1 MKSRYLQY
9 DKKDAKKVL
18 GRLAA
23 GLKGRPAKAGNGVRG
38 GSDLLETGPKQKNDS
53 AGVMRES
60 WCATRCRLGW
70 GLGTVFG

>member
-23 GLKGRPAKAGNGVRG
+23 GLKGRSAKDRNGVRG
-38 GSDLLETGPKQKNDS
+38 GSDLWKQDLSKK
-53 AGVMRES
+53 
-60 WCATRCRLGW
+60 
-70 GLGTVFG
+70 